1 MAYVNG
7 NRRISPLDINKNV
20 TIGVA
25 FPLDNVN
32 MFKGTQTLK
41 EQVKSNLINL
51 LLTEPGERVNEPNFG
66 VGLKN
71 LLFEPNLDVEI
82 LKEKINTQIEFYIPT
97 ISLSGVDVNSIED
110 EYKLFIVISYSFD
123 ENKVYLTISY
133 RFNLD
138 GTTDALTTTFE

>member
-110 EYKLFIVISYSFD
+110 EYKLFIVISYSF
-123 ENKVYLTISY
+123 
-133 RFNLD
+133 NLD
-138 GTTDALTTTFE
+138 GSSDAIQLNFNSSYFPRGNG

>member
-1 MAYVNG
+1 MAYING

-66 VGLKN
+66 VGLKS

-82 LKEKINTQIEFYIPT
+82 LKEKINTQIEFYIPS

-110 EYKLFIVISYSFD
+110 EYKLFIIISYSF
-123 ENKVYLTISY
+123 
-133 RFNLD
+133 NLD
-138 GTTDALTTTFE
+138 GSSDAIQLNFNSSYFPRGNG

>member
-1 MAYVNG
+1 MAYING

-97 ISLSGVDVNSIED
+97 ISLSSVDVNSIED
-110 EYKLFIVISYSFD
+110 EYKLFIVISYSF
-123 ENKVYLTISY
+123 
-133 RFNLD
+133 NLD
-138 GTTDALTTTFE
+138 GSSDAIQLNFNSSYFPRGNG

>member
-71 LLFEPNLDVEI
+71 LLFEPNLDIEI

-110 EYKLFIVISYSFD
+110 EYKLFIVISYSF
-123 ENKVYLTISY
+123 
-133 RFNLD
+133 NLD
-138 GTTDALTTTFE
+138 GSSDAIQLNFNSSYFPRGNG

>member
-1 MAYVNG
+1 MAIINK
-7 NRRISPLDINKNV
+7 NRKINPLDINQDV

-25 FPLDNVN
+25 FPLNDVN
-32 MFKGTQTLK
+32 MFKGTQTFK

-51 LLTEPGERVNEPNFG
+51 LLTEQGERVNEPNFG
-66 VGLKN
+66 VGLKR
-71 LLFEPNLDVEI
+71 LLFEQNINKENLE
-82 LKEKINTQIEFYIPT
+82 EKINFQIGFYIPEIT
-97 ISLSGVDVNSIED
+97 LMSVSVGSID
-110 EYKLFIVISYSFD
+110 D

>member
-1 MAYVNG
+1 MAYING

-66 VGLKN
+66 VGLKS

-97 ISLSGVDVNSIED
+97 ISLSSVDVNSIED
-110 EYKLFIVISYSFD
+110 EYKLFIIISYSF
-123 ENKVYLTISY
+123 
-133 RFNLD
+133 NLD
-138 GTTDALTTTFE
+138 GSSDAIQLNFNSSYFPRGNG

>member
-97 ISLSGVDVNSIED
+97 ISLSGVDVNSVED
-110 EYKLFIVISYSFD
+110 EYKLFIVISYSF
-123 ENKVYLTISY
+123 
-133 RFNLD
+133 NLD
-138 GTTDALTTTFE
+138 GSSDAIQLNFNSSYFPRGNG

>member
-97 ISLSGVDVNSIED
+97 ISLSDIDINSIED
-110 EYKLFIVISYSFD
+110 EYKLFIVISYSF
-123 ENKVYLTISY
+123 
-133 RFNLD
+133 NLD
-138 GTTDALTTTFE
+138 GSSDTIQLNFNSSYFPRGNG

>member
-82 LKEKINTQIEFYIPT
+82 LKEKINTQIEFYIPLIT
-97 ISLSGVDVNSIED
+97 LSGVDVNSIED
-110 EYKLFIVISYSFD
+110 EYKLFIVISYSF
-123 ENKVYLTISY
+123 
-133 RFNLD
+133 NLD
-138 GTTDALTTTFE
+138 GSSDAIQLNFNSSYFPRGNG